1 MTKEPVYQVNQV
13 AVIGPDKQYK
23 ALVLGFIIALLIVAL
38 AITFA
43 HPVGCEVNFVR

>member
-1 MTKEPVYQVNQV
+1 MIKAPEYQINQV
-13 AVIGPDKQYK
+13 AVIAPDTQYK
-23 ALVLGFIIALLIVAL
+23 LLALGFIIALLVVAL

>member
-1 MTKEPVYQVNQV
+1 MIKEPEYQINQV

-43 HPVGCEVNFVR
+43 NPAGCEVNFVR